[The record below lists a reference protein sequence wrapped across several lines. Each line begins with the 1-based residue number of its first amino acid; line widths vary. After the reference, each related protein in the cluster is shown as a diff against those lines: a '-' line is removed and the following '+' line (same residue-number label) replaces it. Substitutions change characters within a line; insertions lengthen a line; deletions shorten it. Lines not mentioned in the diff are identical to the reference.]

1 MTSEKQIT
9 EILQSKSQLRLYG
22 YQNYF
27 KSFIKLHNENRLPN
41 IVLLSGP
48 KGLGKSTFA
57 YHFINY
63 LLSQNEKYEYSV
75 ENFQINPKNY
85 AFNQIQNYIHP
96 NFFLLEDNQSEENIK
111 IDQIRSLIKFLN
123 KSTYAK
129 NLKIILLDNVEYLNH
144 YSSNALLKSLEEPSK
159 NTFFF
164 IIHNNSSLIPDTIKS
179 RCIQFKMHF
188 NFFEKRNI
196 FNKIIQ
202 NYEFNFNKDNL
213 NRFLYFDTPGN
224 YLKRLVNLNNLNFNF
239 SENDLSCILFLI
251 EKYKAKKDHE
261 LLNFI
266 TLLIENFYN
275 ELSLRDSE
283 NSNIYSNDK
292 TRILYLIYNMKKFN
306 LDKKNL
312 LISIDEIIK
321 NAN

>member
-27 KSFIKLHNENRLPN
+27 KSFIKLHKENRLPN

-85 AFNQIQNYIHP
+85 TFNQIQNYIHP

-111 IDQIRSLIKFLN
+111 IDKIRSLIKFLN

-129 NLKIILLDNVEYLNH
+129 NLKITLKMDEHNSDALYKLGVSYLNLNKKREAKKILNKL
-144 YSSNALLKSLEEPSK
+144 YYLDEIQYNALK
-159 NTFFF
+159 TM
-164 IIHNNSSLIPDTIKS
+164 INS
-179 RCIQFKMHF
+179 
-188 NFFEKRNI
+188 
-196 FNKIIQ
+196 
-202 NYEFNFNKDNL
+202 
-213 NRFLYFDTPGN
+213 
-224 YLKRLVNLNNLNFNF
+224 
-239 SENDLSCILFLI
+239 
-251 EKYKAKKDHE
+251 
-261 LLNFI
+261 
-266 TLLIENFYN
+266 
-275 ELSLRDSE
+275 
-283 NSNIYSNDK
+283 
-292 TRILYLIYNMKKFN
+292 
-306 LDKKNL
+306 
-312 LISIDEIIK
+312 
-321 NAN
+321 